1 MTNRSPENTSLIAQI
16 LLSTSPASSPIRRT
30 TPSSRSVATPDA
42 FLGQAIH
49 KLPAGASLAA
59 AGAKRRSRSAAD
71 CGNSTMTS
79 SSFRRRP
86 PATATPSGRGSSQ
99 RRISSGAEA
108 SATRAPGL
116 MHSFCA
122 SGVPEYPAMASS
134 VPFRLSRR
142 VRGAGLALAEITGC
156 GPIHARKVTN
166 VRDSEHAIRSAAEI
180 AARFIRGE
188 DSPPTPRREPEA
200 LLRDLPLSLPRQGAP
215 AGEVVRRLA
224 QVIEATPS
232 SSSRRFFSQLFGG
245 RDLAATM
252 ADMVTAVTNSSMYT
266 FKAAGVQVLIEREII
281 GKLAGMVGFAGGDGI
296 FAPGGSMSNLA
307 AMMVAREEMLPGTR
321 DEGVGPAGSGGAPV
335 VYASSEAH
343 YSIVKAMNILG
354 LGRRNLRKISV
365 DSAGRMM
372 PDELG
377 RAIRADIARGLRPI
391 MIVATAGTTVQG
403 AFDPLPELADIARE
417 HDLWLHVDGAFGASV
432 LLSERHRHLMRG
444 CELADSVV
452 WDAHKVLGAPL
463 TCSVALTKR
472 RGLFERHIGEAADY
486 LFQADDDELNPGTRS
501 LQCGRRN
508 DALKLWCAWQAHGDE
523 GYAQRI
529 DRLFEQAAL
538 VRSIVEED
546 PALILS
552 CPPQS
557 LTVCF
562 EVAGRSSVEI
572 CERLDR
578 EGTLKIS
585 YGIVAGRAV
594 VRMVC
599 VNPDLADDDLREAM
613 AVIKAAGDGLPD
625 ADNGVEKLETQAMG

>member
-1 MTNRSPENTSLIAQI
+1 VL
-16 LLSTSPASSPIRRT
+16 
-30 TPSSRSVATPDA
+30 
-42 FLGQAIH
+42 
-49 KLPAGASLAA
+49 
-59 AGAKRRSRSAAD
+59 
-71 CGNSTMTS
+71 
-79 SSFRRRP
+79 
-86 PATATPSGRGSSQ
+86 
-99 RRISSGAEA
+99 
-108 SATRAPGL
+108 
-116 MHSFCA
+116 
-122 SGVPEYPAMASS
+122 
-134 VPFRLSRR
+134 
-142 VRGAGLALAEITGC
+142 
-156 GPIHARKVTN
+156 
-166 VRDSEHAIRSAAEI
+166 
-180 AARFIRGE
+180 
-188 DSPPTPRREPEA
+188 
-200 LLRDLPLSLPRQGAP
+200 
-215 AGEVVRRLA
+215 RRLA

-245 RDLAATM
+245 RDVAATV
-252 ADMVTAVTNSSMYT
+252 ADMLAAVTNSSMYT
-266 FKAAGVQVLIEREII
+266 FKAAGVQILIEREII
-281 GKLAGMVGFAGGDGI
+281 GKLAQMVGFPEGEGI

-321 DEGVGPAGSGGAPV
+321 EEGVRAAGEPDRGRPV
-335 VYASSEAH
+335 VYASAEAH

-365 DSAGRMM
+365 DEAGRML
-372 PDELG
+372 PGELR
-377 RAIRADIARGLRPI
+377 RAIRGDIARGSRPI

-403 AFDPLPELADIARE
+403 GFDPLPELADVARE

-432 LLSERHRHLMRG
+432 LLSEKHGRLMRG
-444 CELADSVV
+444 CELADSIV
-452 WDAHKVLGAPL
+452 WDAHKVMGAPL

-523 GYAQRI
+523 GYARRI

-538 VRSIVEED
+538 VRSIVDSD
-546 PALILS
+546 PELVLS

-572 CERLDR
+572 CDRLDR

-585 YGIVAGRAV
+585 YGVVAGRAV

-599 VNPDLADDDLREAM
+599 VNADLTDDDLRQAM
-613 AVIKAAGDGLPD
+613 AAIKAAGRGLPEQ
-625 ADNGVEKLETQAMG
+625 DNAVEKLETQAMG